1 VGRARVEIHAI
12 ARLQNVGFVCMAN
25 LELPFQEI
33 EELIPGMDVRTHINL
48 PCRKKFR
55 VIRVK
60 WAIGNHISKA
70 LEVVAGVI
78 DSSLGQPNALA
89 FAMDTEEH
97 LRLGLK
103 EVRKILAEHHR
114 NPGQIP

>member
-1 VGRARVEIHAI
+1 VGRARVEIYAI
-12 ARLQNVGFVCMAN
+12 ARPQNVGFVCMAN
-25 LELPFQEI
+25 LELPFQEV

-48 PCRKKFR
+48 PCRKEFR

-60 WAIGNHISKA
+60 WAVGNHVSKA
-70 LEVVAGVI
+70 LEVVGGVI

-89 FAMDTEEH
+89 FAMNAEER

-103 EVRKILAEHHR
+103 KVRKILAEHHR
-114 NPGQIP
+114 NQGQIP